1 MVMAIPMTL
10 EGGKEVKGH
19 RLQRMVQLSLW
30 RPRHLAAAKPYVHR
44 KRWGRGRAR
53 QPSFFHSS
61 SSLLESHAGVGASV
75 ETIHA
80 PFAATGVLEPQQS
93 ITTS

>member
-1 MVMAIPMTL
+1 MGQGSSVRVAMVMAVPMTL

-44 KRWGRGRAR
+44 KRWGERGG
-53 QPSFFHSS
+53 PSALILSQQ
-61 SSLLESHAGVGASV
+61 
-75 ETIHA
+75 
-80 PFAATGVLEPQQS
+80 QQS
-93 ITTS
+93 P